1 MDKANDFFVFSPDV
15 NEIITSAR
23 VQLRIKLNLVF
34 YGWHKFMRKRSYP
47 QILTYVKQLANQPT
61 KLHFIFKDP

>member
-15 NEIITSAR
+15 NEITISR

-47 QILTYVKQLANQPT
+47 
-61 KLHFIFKDP
+61 

>member
-15 NEIITSAR
+15 KEIIISAR

-47 QILTYVKQLANQPT
+47 
-61 KLHFIFKDP
+61 